1 MLDQTAGAPVLC
13 LITAFPFGHLIKD
26 LALQGCKQASCQSVA
41 EAKNLQRSYLGTN
54 VQLFSFYYSF
64 LTLFSYVMVQKYKW
78 ILQVLFLLLDSYF
91 HLLLLFW
98 SRYGK
103 CLTTFLLC
111 MSH

>member
-1 MLDQTAGAPVLC
+1 MLC

-26 LALQGCKQASCQSVA
+26 LAFQGCEQASCQSVA

-64 LTLFSYVMVQKYKW
+64 LTLFSYVMVQMT
-78 ILQVLFLLLDSYF
+78 FLLLDSYF

-111 MSH
+111 MFH